1 MRDLPLL
8 SPDAPRTGSPWRYLG
23 GLVRAQ
29 RTTAAGATVWATGL
43 TTAMGLVP
51 VALGRG
57 VDEGLGAA
65 AGREASPRALL
76 LWSAVMVGLVVVV
89 AATRVMQHRASVGC
103 WLEAMYLTTQ
113 HVSRH
118 LRRAGTTV
126 VRTTSTGEVVSTVG
140 SDADRIGG
148 ALEVLPRFLG
158 AVVAAA
164 VVAAVL
170 LVISPFL
177 GLVVV
182 VGLPACVLV
191 LALVIRPL
199 HARQS
204 TQRELSGALTA
215 LGADTVAGLRVLR
228 GLGGERV
235 FADRYRARSRKVLAA
250 GEDVARVQ
258 AVLEALQVLLPGL
271 LTVLVVWLGA
281 RAAVEDR
288 ITPGDLVTFYGVS
301 AFLLLPL
308 RTGVEAVEKWARA
321 YVGARHVLEVLRIA
335 PPVVESDELRAAP
348 SVEGPGGM
356 RDPDS
361 GVVLRAGELTALVSR
376 DPADAARVAARLGRD
391 DDTTRAELD
400 GVPLTEL
407 PLRDVRRRV
416 VLSEAEPSLFSGPLR
431 ETLDPGRTRTTEQL
445 LAALEAASAGDAV
458 SSVPGGLSGRLPERG
473 RSLSGGQRQRLG
485 LARALL
491 RDPDVLLLVEPTSAV
506 DAHTEA
512 RIAERLGEHR
522 SGRTTAV
529 ATASPLLLERAD
541 RVLFLVDGRVS
552 AEGGHRDLLAGDR
565 AYRDTVTRGEDG

>member
-1 MRDLPLL
+1 VRDLPST
-8 SPDAPRTGSPWRYLG
+8 SPGAPRTGSPWRYLG
-23 GLVRAQ
+23 GLLHAQ
-29 RTTAAGATVWATGL
+29 RATSLRATVWASAF

-65 AGREASPRALL
+65 DGGDASPRALL
-76 LWSAVMVGLVVVV
+76 VWSAVVVGLVVAV
-89 AATRVMQHRASVGC
+89 AAARVLQHRASVGC
-103 WLEAMYLTTQ
+103 WLEGMYLTTQ

-126 VRTTSTGEVVSTVG
+126 VQTRSTGEVVSTVG

-164 VVAAVL
+164 VVTAVL

-191 LALVIRPL
+191 LALIVRPL

-258 AVLEALQVLLPGL
+258 AVLEALQALLPGL
-271 LTVLVVWLGA
+271 LTALVVWLGA
-281 RAAVEDR
+281 RAAVEGR

-308 RTGVEAVEKWARA
+308 RTGVEAVAKWARA
-321 YVGARHVLEVLRIA
+321 YVGARHVLQVLCIA
-335 PPVVESDELRAAP
+335 PPVLESDEVRAAAP
-348 SVEGPGGM
+348 VDGPGAM

-361 GVVLRAGELTALVSR
+361 GVVLRAGELTAIVSR

-391 DDTTRAELD
+391 DDSTRAELD

-431 ETLDPGRTRTTEQL
+431 ETLDPGRSCSTEQL

-491 RDPDVLLLVEPTSAV
+491 ASPTCCCSSSPR
-506 DAHTEA
+506 A
-512 RIAERLGEHR
+512 RSTPTPRRASPSGSGSHR

-541 RVLFLVDGRVS
+541 RVLFLVDGRVR
-552 AEGGHRDLLAGDR
+552 AEGRHHDLLAHEPR
-565 AYRDTVTRGEDG
+565 YRDTVTRGEDS